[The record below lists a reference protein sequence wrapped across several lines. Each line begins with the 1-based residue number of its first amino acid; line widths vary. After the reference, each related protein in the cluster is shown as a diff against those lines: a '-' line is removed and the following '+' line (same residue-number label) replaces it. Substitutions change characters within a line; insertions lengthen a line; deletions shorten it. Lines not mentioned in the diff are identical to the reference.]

1 MSIQNY
7 LNQIKTAVFGKDVRQ
22 SIHDAIKQCYDDA
35 SVDNDNANM
44 EVKLARGSHTTLN
57 DRLNESEKNQDNLSS
72 QLDTCAK
79 KDEIFSMAN
88 MGQDI
93 KEAMTNGSVAVVGN
107 NMILKENIVP
117 NQINY
122 DKTDFI
128 NTGKNLLNLKNIKYN
143 CLRFTSHDVS
153 ASRRQFQLFM
163 FSNC

>member
-1 MSIQNY
+1 MAIISDK
-7 LNQIKTAVFGKDVRQ
+7 LNKILSAVFGKDVRQ
-22 SIHDAIKQCYDDA
+22 ALHDGLDAINKETESTTSRQDYLDRKYDEQIKNMTLQDPSSA
-35 SVDNDNANM
+35 EIVDMRVAAN
-44 EVKLARGSHTTLN
+44 GTTFEKAG
-57 DRLNESEKNQDNLSS
+57 DRLNYFDE

-128 NTGKNLLNLKNIKYN
+128 NTGKNLLNLKI
-143 CLRFTSHDVS
+143 
-153 ASRRQFQLFM
+153 
-163 FSNC
+163 